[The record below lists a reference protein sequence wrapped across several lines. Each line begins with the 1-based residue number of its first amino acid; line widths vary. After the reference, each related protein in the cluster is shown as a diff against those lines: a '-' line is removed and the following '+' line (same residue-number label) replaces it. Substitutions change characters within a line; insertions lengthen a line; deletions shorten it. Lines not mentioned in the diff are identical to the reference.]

1 MNCCK
6 NPSFLFFSSPFF
18 SLEAVHCPAA
28 LCLCAARWG
37 LGSCGLHGAAPMRRH
52 LRDDGTCGM
61 TCQGGEAREGSGL
74 GFFLPKSKFAIQE
87 ITSYFSSEAHFC
99 PLRVLRGDMDQRCT
113 VAGKIKLRSGISCF
127 IPYVYIFFSSSFT
140 NFIHTLPSRGG
151 KKPNPNS
158 ASFVFVSMGIL

>member
-1 MNCCK
+1 M
-6 NPSFLFFSSPFF
+6 
-18 SLEAVHCPAA
+18 HCPAA

-127 IPYVYIFFSSSFT
+127 IPYVYIFLAPLLPISFT
-140 NFIHTLPSRGG
+140 PSPQEEEKNQTQTARALFLFPWEFCERGR
-151 KKPNPNS
+151 
-158 ASFVFVSMGIL
+158 L